1 MKYKYLIDKI
11 NQAEFSKQPFKQIY
25 IEDFFNESDFK
36 KITESNQIS
45 LDVQKNDY
53 ELHDNLI
60 ENGFEIISF
69 PGTTS
74 NFKDYAKWHK
84 KKGRKAIIKNNKE
97 IVSSCGIVYRL
108 SKPNVEIKNLFDFI
122 NSDDFN
128 RALADKFEI
137 NFDDCKVDN
146 GIQKYLDG
154 YEISPHPDIRRKA
167 LTFMV
172 NINPNYLEQDYN
184 THYLEF
190 KPEFKYIQNFWTNN
204 KDSDRC
210 WVPWG
215 WCESKKTQNKNNS
228 IVIFSPGDDTMH
240 AVKADYNHL
249 ISQRTQLYGNLWYK
263 ESNVKYRP
271 QWSDLQVKKTVE
283 KHNKLDVL
291 VQKVKSKIFKSNTL
305 KRNN

>member
-1 MKYKYLIDKI
+1 MDYKYLIDKI
-11 NQAEFSKQPFKQIY
+11 HKAEFSKQPFKQIY
-25 IEDFFNESDFK
+25 IEDFFNESDFE
-36 KITESNQIS
+36 KITNSNQIS

-60 ENGFEIISF
+60 ENGYEIISF

-74 NFKDYAKWHK
+74 NFKDYARWHK
-84 KKGRKAIIKNNKE
+84 KKSGKAIIKNNKE
-97 IVSSCGIVYRL
+97 IVSSLGIVYRL
-108 SKPNVEIKNLFDFI
+108 SKPNIEIKKLFDFI
-122 NSDDFN
+122 NSEEFN
-128 RALADKFEI
+128 RALANKFEI

-172 NINPNYLEQDYN
+172 NINPNYLDQDYN

-190 KPEFKYIQNFWTNN
+190 KPEFKYIQNYWAYN
-204 KDSDRC
+204 KYSDRC
-210 WVPWG
+210 WVPWS
-215 WCESKKTQNKNNS
+215 WCETKKIQNKNNS

-249 ISQRTQLYGNLWYK
+249 TSQRTQLYGNLWYK

-271 QWSDLQVKKTVE
+271 QWIDLRVKTTTKQKKV
-283 KHNKLDVL
+283 DVL
-291 VQKVKSKIFKSNTL
+291 LKKVKNSFFKDKTL

>member
-11 NQAEFSKQPFKQIY
+11 HQAKFSKQPFKHIY

-36 KITESNQIS
+36 KITKSNQIS
-45 LDVQKNDY
+45 LDIQKNDY
-53 ELHDNLI
+53 QLHDNLI
-60 ENGFEIISF
+60 ENGYEIISF

-74 NFKDYAKWHK
+74 NFNDYARWHK
-84 KKGRKAIIKNNKE
+84 KRDGKAIIKDNKE
-97 IVSSCGIVYRL
+97 IVSSLGIVYRL
-108 SKPNVEIKNLFDFI
+108 SKPNNEIKNLFDFI

-128 RALADKFEI
+128 RALANKFEI

-172 NINPNYLEQDYN
+172 NINPNYLNQDYN

-190 KPEFKYIQNFWTNN
+190 KPEFKYIQNYWTHN

-210 WVPWG
+210 WVPWD
-215 WCESKKTQNKNNS
+215 WCETKKIQNKNNS
-228 IVIFSPGDDTMH
+228 IVVFSPGDDTMH

-249 ISQRTQLYGNLWYK
+249 TSQRTQLYGNLWYG
-263 ESNVKYRP
+263 ESRVKYKP
-271 QWSDLQVKKTVE
+271 QWSDLQIKTTTKKQTIVDALL
-283 KHNKLDVL
+283 KKIKNKFIEN
-291 VQKVKSKIFKSNTL
+291 KTL